1 MNFPVFDKMY
11 KCISNY
17 DLYLMPKGIYKT
29 RDIVVDNYL
38 YPMYFIKYDS
48 YYLVSTSVFGLIKH
62 KGTFNR
68 NPNFQTTDFF
78 RPTFQTIDKDIMRAR
93 TEYRRSTNEY
103 SDPIMIAD
111 MAAGLMQEYITKIE
125 KKFPDHAHILMM
137 GGKDSQN
144 IILTERK
151 SKWIVISGDPNAD
164 INKKF
169 ISDNNVEIEDFIAVS
184 NNSDDTMIVKEI
196 IASDCFF
203 DVAHFR
209 YMVKIKQVVSR
220 YHGKAIIWY
229 GSSGD
234 GCFTRNNNHLS
245 KDYYNVHDLHVGMAM
260 GIWHQLGKNIFN
272 CPVLSPYQSPMFLD
286 KLFYRYDPY
295 YVDKYSGDLRVLIGN
310 KLFQKDVIYPD
321 SNPEPMPWSRIY
333 SRNRSI
339 EKYIEQ
345 LKIDNVPVKVRY
357 FSSMRVKITEK
368 IIFLLDKYSSKRRTK
383 LSFILFPIRKH
394 MAKYFNFLKVERFNF
409 KEI

>member
-1 MNFPVFDKMY
+1 
-11 KCISNY
+11 
-17 DLYLMPKGIYKT
+17 
-29 RDIVVDNYL
+29 
-38 YPMYFIKYDS
+38 
-48 YYLVSTSVFGLIKH
+48 
-62 KGTFNR
+62 
-68 NPNFQTTDFF
+68 
-78 RPTFQTIDKDIMRAR
+78 
-93 TEYRRSTNEY
+93 
-103 SDPIMIAD
+103 
-111 MAAGLMQEYITKIE
+111 
-125 KKFPDHAHILMM
+125 
-137 GGKDSQN
+137 
-144 IILTERK
+144 
-151 SKWIVISGDPNAD
+151 
-164 INKKF
+164 
-169 ISDNNVEIEDFIAVS
+169 
-184 NNSDDTMIVKEI
+184 
-196 IASDCFF
+196 
-203 DVAHFR
+203 
-209 YMVKIKQVVSR
+209 
-220 YHGKAIIWY
+220 
-229 GSSGD
+229 
-234 GCFTRNNNHLS
+234 
-245 KDYYNVHDLHVGMAM
+245 
-260 GIWHQLGKNIFN
+260 
-272 CPVLSPYQSPMFLD
+272 MFLD